1 MTGPDDGTA
10 GGAPSLTPGR
20 ILDTAEEVLRRFG
33 PQKTTVVDVA
43 RALGVSHGS
52 VYRHFA
58 SKAALRDA
66 VTERWLARVA
76 APLGAWVVADGPAL
90 DRLRGW
96 IGALAEAKRR
106 KVLDDPELF
115 ATYQA
120 LAIEARDVVG
130 AHVDHL
136 ADDVRR
142 ILADGVARGEVAVG
156 DPPAAARAVLSSTA
170 RFHHPAFAE
179 EWSAPDIE
187 AQLEDVW
194 VIVAGGLRAPT
205 ATSRPQ
211 REAPRPVRAPGSA
224 GTR

>member
-1 MTGPDDGTA
+1 MTVQSA
-10 GGAPSLTPGR
+10 GSRPVASLTPER

-43 RALGVSHGS
+43 RVLGVSHGS

-66 VTERWLARVA
+66 VVERWLARVA
-76 APLGAWVVADGPAL
+76 EPLGVWVLADGPAL
-90 DRLRGW
+90 ERLRGW

-120 LAIEARDVVG
+120 LAVEAREVVA

-136 ADDVRR
+136 TDDVRR
-142 ILADGVARGEVAVG
+142 ILEDGVVRGEVAV
-156 DPPAAARAVLSSTA
+156 DDSAAVARAVLNGTA
-170 RFHHPAFAE
+170 RFHHPAFAG
-179 EWSAPDIE
+179 EWAAADVE
-187 AQLEDVW
+187 AQLDDVW
-194 VIVAGGLRAPT
+194 AIVARGLR
-205 ATSRPQ
+205 SRSQ
-211 REAPRPVRAPGSA
+211 PRRIRRRPLTPEPG
-224 GTR
+224 